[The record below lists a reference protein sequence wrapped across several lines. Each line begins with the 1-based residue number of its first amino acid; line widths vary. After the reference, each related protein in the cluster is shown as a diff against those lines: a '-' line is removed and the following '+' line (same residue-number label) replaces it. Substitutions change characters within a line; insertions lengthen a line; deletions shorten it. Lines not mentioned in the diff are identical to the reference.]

1 MGDSYADR
9 VRRETAHA
17 PVAPTR
23 SEGRWEVEQHLKN
36 EEIEPELVAAFT
48 NAGKNDQFH
57 PTRAAEGEVLPPEFS
72 RNAAG
77 FLLSNTVVEVQV
89 KQGAIRQAMANLQS
103 HSAIAYFAG
112 GT

>member
-48 NAGKNDQFH
+48 N
-57 PTRAAEGEVLPPEFS
+57 AEGEVLPPEFS